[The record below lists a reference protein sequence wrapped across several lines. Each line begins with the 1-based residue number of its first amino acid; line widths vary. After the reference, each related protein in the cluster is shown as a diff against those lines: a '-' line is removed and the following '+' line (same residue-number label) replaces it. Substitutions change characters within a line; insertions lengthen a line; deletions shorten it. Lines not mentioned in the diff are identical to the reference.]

1 MADEE
6 PPSVSGAL
14 ACGLRD
20 VVLEL
25 VGGAPIRA
33 ALSNVPPGVRR
44 SYESMTPMGWVP
56 IETMEI
62 VFSAIASETD
72 TTVSELHTR
81 VARVSIER
89 TMKTLWRMLL
99 RVTTD
104 NALVSRTPTIF
115 GRSYNRGRLEAAIPT
130 PGRAEIRLLDWP
142 DVPEWP
148 IRATRIGVETVLRL
162 AGRKNV
168 RVTSERFE
176 AGAKYVATFH

>member
-20 VVLEL
+20 VALEL
-25 VGGAPIRA
+25 VGGPAVRT
-33 ALSNVPPGVRR
+33 ALSKVPPAIRR
-44 SYESMTPMGWVP
+44 SYEGMTPVGWVP
-56 IETMEI
+56 IETMEA
-62 VFSAIASETD
+62 VFSAMAAEVG
-72 TTVSELHTR
+72 TTVSELHVR
-81 VARVSIER
+81 VARVSIEK

-104 NALVSRTPTIF
+104 GALVSRTPTIF
-115 GRSYNRGRLEAAIPT
+115 GRSYNRGRLEAAIPM
-130 PGRAEIRLLDWP
+130 PGRAEIRLLDWT

-148 IRATRIGVETVLRL
+148 LRATRIGVETVLRL

-168 RVTSERFE
+168 RVTYERSED
-176 AGAKYVATFH
+176 GAVYVATFH